1 MALPIAAD
9 LVDGP
14 QVRGRL
20 RDLRGRVSGKTSR
33 SVERR
38 VRSRQSQAQDRRRRH
53 ARHHA
58 VLLRHRRVPAFSRSL
73 RGAGIDAP
81 IVPGI
86 LPITRF
92 PQITRFAK
100 RCGASIPDWLEH
112 RFDGL
117 EDNPETR
124 KLISAAVAIEQV
136 HTLQRHGVEQ
146 FHFYTLNRSELT
158 YAICH
163 ALGVRPRAR
172 RQVMSRQCLKQPVRT
187 RPATCASCLPNASS
201 FSTAPWAP

>member
-1 MALPIAAD
+1 
-9 LVDGP
+9 V
-14 QVRGRL
+14 
-20 RDLRGRVSGKTSR
+20 
-33 SVERR
+33 
-38 VRSRQSQAQDRRRRH
+38 
-53 ARHHA
+53 
-58 VLLRHRRVPAFSRSL
+58 
-73 RGAGIDAP
+73 P

-92 PQITRFAK
+92 PQVTRFAK
-100 RCGASIPDWLEH
+100 RCGASIPEWLEH

-136 HTLQRHGVEQ
+136 HLLQRHGVEQ

-163 ALGVRPRAR
+163 ALGVRPK
-172 RQVMSRQCLKQPVRT
+172 QLDLKVG
-187 RPATCASCLPNASS
+187 
-201 FSTAPWAP
+201 